1 MSHYINYDLI
11 YPAYTS
17 INTTIYTDTTTKQD
31 KLKIMNTFLLYLT
44 AIYRIS
50 TVKCIFFMNLQFY

>member
-11 YPAYTS
+11 YLAYAS

-50 TVKCIFFMNLQFY
+50 TVKCIFL